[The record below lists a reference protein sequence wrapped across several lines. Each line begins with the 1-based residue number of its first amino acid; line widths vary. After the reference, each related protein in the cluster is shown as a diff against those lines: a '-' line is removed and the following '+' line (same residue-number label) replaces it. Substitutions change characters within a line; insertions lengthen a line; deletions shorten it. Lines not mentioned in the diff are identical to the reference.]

1 MTKKELRAAM
11 KKQNLSLSPEER
23 AAASGRIFRR
33 VAESGPFGTARCV
46 AFFCALPDEPAT
58 EEALARWGSAR
69 RIVVPRVGG
78 DAMRFFD
85 YVPGAL
91 RAGAFGI
98 AEPDGDAMPC
108 EPSEIDLIVVPG
120 TAFTQAGA
128 RMGRGRGF
136 YDKYLSQPGFR
147 GVKVGG
153 MYASGHLE
161 PFKEWMYTLDKYK
174 VFGLVDFALS
184 TEGLVKGD
192 RVMRA
197 MKELVPDV
205 KIEKMPLPFAAV
217 AADLLTGREVVLDR
231 GGLYDAIR
239 ASISIPSVFRPV
251 RRGNQVLVDGGTVN
265 PLPLNRVRREPG
277 DVLVAVDVS
286 APFSEEMAVRNKASL
301 NYYKVITASSEIMQQ
316 HIARLMCKLYKPD
329 LLIEMPADRF
339 GIFEFYRAREIV
351 EAGRMA
357 TRAALERSLV
367 EAG

>member
-1 MTKKELRAAM
+1 MEKRRAA
-11 KKQNLSLSPEER
+11 LVLAGGGARGVAHIGAIEELESQGFEVH
-23 AAASGRIFRR
+23 A
-33 VAESGPFGTARCV
+33 VAGT
-46 AFFCALPDEPAT
+46 
-58 EEALARWGSAR
+58 S
-69 RIVVPRVGG
+69 
-78 DAMRFFD
+78 M
-85 YVPGAL
+85 GAL
-91 RAGAFGI
+91 
-98 AEPDGDAMPC
+98 
-108 EPSEIDLIVVPG
+108 
-120 TAFTQAGA
+120 
-128 RMGRGRGF
+128 
-136 YDKYLSQPGFR
+136 
-147 GVKVGG
+147 VGG

-316 HIARLMCKLYKPD
+316 HIARLMCKLTSP
-329 LLIEMPADRF
+329 
-339 GIFEFYRAREIV
+339 
-351 EAGRMA
+351 
-357 TRAALERSLV
+357 TC
-367 EAG
+367 

>member
-33 VAESGPFGTARCV
+33 VAESEPFG
-46 AFFCALPDEPAT
+46 ALPDEPET

-91 RAGAFGI
+91 RAGAFRI

-147 GVKVGG
+147 GVKVGVC
-153 MYASGHLE
+153 YAHQLVGALPVE
-161 PFKEWMYTLDKYK
+161 PHD
-174 VFGLVDFALS
+174 VFMD
-184 TEGLVKGD
+184 
-192 RVMRA
+192 
-197 MKELVPDV
+197 
-205 KIEKMPLPFAAV
+205 
-217 AADLLTGREVVLDR
+217 
-231 GGLYDAIR
+231 Y
-239 ASISIPSVFRPV
+239 
-251 RRGNQVLVDGGTVN
+251 
-265 PLPLNRVRREPG
+265 
-277 DVLVAVDVS
+277 
-286 APFSEEMAVRNKASL
+286 
-301 NYYKVITASSEIMQQ
+301 VITN
-316 HIARLMCKLYKPD
+316 
-329 LLIEMPADRF
+329 
-339 GIFEFYRAREIV
+339 G
-351 EAGRMA
+351 
-357 TRAALERSLV
+357 
-367 EAG
+367 